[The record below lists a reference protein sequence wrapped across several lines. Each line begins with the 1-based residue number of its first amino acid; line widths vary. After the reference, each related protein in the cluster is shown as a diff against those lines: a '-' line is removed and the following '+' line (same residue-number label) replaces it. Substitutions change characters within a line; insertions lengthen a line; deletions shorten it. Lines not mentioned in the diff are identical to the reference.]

1 MTPAQHCAEIVAWLE
16 SGAVLTPEQRAEY
29 EKRLAAYKSQRQ
41 EEMEF
46 KHGR

>member
-1 MTPAQHCAEIVAWLE
+1 MTPAQHCAEIVAWLA
-16 SGAVLTPEQRAEY
+16 SDAVLTPEQRAEY
-29 EKRLAAYKSQRQ
+29 EKRLADYRGQRQ